1 MATITRQ
8 GVQLRRTDDGAP
20 PQKYDLPEK
29 ATQTWGAGNLIT
41 VDANGF
47 VELQSGADQ
56 ATFWGIALNAGQ
68 NLAANGDK
76 RCEVIRL
83 DPTMVF
89 IGTVTTGAGNTDYV
103 LLAGDVYGTMGL
115 NYDATT
121 KRFYLDASEQGGV
134 DDRVTVLG
142 LAPGSAV
149 GDTNAQVYFKFLASS
164 IQNY

>member
-1 MATITRQ
+1 MI
-8 GVQLRRTDDGAP
+8 LRRTDDGAP

-29 ATQTWGAGNLIT
+29 ATQTWGAGALVC
-41 VDANGF
+41 VDTNGF

-56 ATFWGIALNAGQ
+56 VTYWGVGLNPGQ
-68 NLAANGDK
+68 NLAASGDK

-89 IGTVTTGAGNTDYV
+89 IATVVGAANADYV
-103 LLAGDVYGTMGL
+103 LLPADVYGTMGL

-121 KRFYLDASEQGGV
+121 KRFYLDASEQAGA

-142 LAPGSAV
+142 LAPGSNV
-149 GDTNAQVYFKFLASS
+149 GDTNAQVYCKFLASS